1 MVDAFSA
8 WTLLG
13 RRGGASGGW
22 GTPGVWGRGKQ
33 NAGRQ
38 ALMISAA
45 IDEIELDGNRLYAAW
60 EGTGLGR
67 DYRGAALG
75 LWDHEDPE
83 RPGDL

>member
-1 MVDAFSA
+1 
-8 WTLLG
+8 
-13 RRGGASGGW
+13 
-22 GTPGVWGRGKQ
+22 
-33 NAGRQ
+33 
-38 ALMISAA
+38 MISAA